1 MSKMWQQKGSTSSRS
16 TLLIMNYNHRHYF
29 KNKISSRLV
38 NLIKAAVNIAAEAAI
53 DTSVNVLI
61 TKACEKIEINLK
73 TLYKKTA
80 RNSIISFTINLL
92 GILCL
97 GIKPFGKQISL
108 IIASIFFAASGIF
121 FIIRSIRFIRTYG
134 KQGLTLIKSIM
145 DAKSIHRGIEKYVYS
160 NFPAIAFVYAGINI
174 GEIYLPALKKV
185 PDIPQLIDD
194 LAGLFWKRFALYAGI
209 VASYTIIIFG
219 IIKPV
224 LIYKFTK

>member
-1 MSKMWQQKGSTSSRS
+1 
-16 TLLIMNYNHRHYF
+16 MNYGDIILLQKR
-29 KNKISSRLV
+29 ISSRLV
-38 NLIKAAVNIAAEAAI
+38 NLLKAVVNIAAETAI

-61 TKACEKIEINLK
+61 SKACEKIEISLK

-80 RNSIISFTINLL
+80 RNSIISFAINLL

-97 GIKPFGKQISL
+97 GIKPFGKQASIV
-108 IIASIFFAASGIF
+108 IASTFFAVAGIF
-121 FIIRSIRFIRTYG
+121 FIIRTIRFIKTYG
-134 KQGLTLIKSIM
+134 KQGLTLINNIM
-145 DAKSIHRGIEKYVYS
+145 DTKSIHKGIEKYVYS

-185 PDIPQLIDD
+185 PDIPQLIDS
-194 LAGLFWKRFALYAGI
+194 LIGLFWKRLALYAGI

-224 LIYKFTK
+224 LIYKLTK

>member
-1 MSKMWQQKGSTSSRS
+1 
-16 TLLIMNYNHRHYF
+16 MNYGDIILFQKR
-29 KNKISSRLV
+29 ISSRLV
-38 NLIKAAVNIAAEAAI
+38 NLLKAVVNIAAETAI

-61 TKACEKIEINLK
+61 SKACEKIEISLK

-80 RNSIISFTINLL
+80 RNSIISFAINLL

-97 GIKPFGKQISL
+97 GIKPFGKQASIV
-108 IIASIFFAASGIF
+108 IASTFFAAAGIF
-121 FIIRSIRFIRTYG
+121 FIIRTIRFIKTYG
-134 KQGLTLIKSIM
+134 KQGFTLMNNIM
-145 DAKSIHRGIEKYVYS
+145 DTKSIHKGIEKYVYS

-185 PDIPQLIDD
+185 PDIPQLIDS
-194 LAGLFWKRFALYAGI
+194 LIGLFWKRIALYAGI

-224 LIYKFTK
+224 LIYKLTK

>member
-1 MSKMWQQKGSTSSRS
+1 MWQQKSSTSSRS
-16 TLLIMNYNHRHYF
+16 LLLSMNYDNRHF
-29 KNKISSRLV
+29 SKNRISSRLF
-38 NLIKAAVNIAAEAAI
+38 NLLKAAVNIAAETAI

-134 KQGLTLIKSIM
+134 KQGLTLMNSIM
-145 DAKSIHRGIEKYVYS
+145 DAKSIHKGIEKYVYS
-160 NFPAIAFVYAGINI
+160 NFPTIAFVYAGINI

-219 IIKPV
+219 IIKPL

>member
-1 MSKMWQQKGSTSSRS
+1 
-16 TLLIMNYNHRHYF
+16 MNYGDIILLR
-29 KNKISSRLV
+29 KRISSRLF
-38 NLIKAAVNIAAEAAI
+38 NLLKAAVNIAAEAAI

-61 TKACEKIEINLK
+61 SKACEKIEISLK

-92 GILCL
+92 GIVCL

-134 KQGLTLIKSIM
+134 KQGLTLMNSIM
-145 DAKSIHRGIEKYVYS
+145 DAKSIHKGIEKYVYS

-185 PDIPQLIDD
+185 PDIPQLIDS
-194 LAGLFWKRFALYAGI
+194 LIGLFWKRIALYAGI

-219 IIKPV
+219 IIKPL
-224 LIYKFTK
+224 LIFKFTK

>member
-1 MSKMWQQKGSTSSRS
+1 MWQQKSSTSSRS
-16 TLLIMNYNHRHYF
+16 LLLSMNYDNRHF
-29 KNKISSRLV
+29 SKNRISSRLF
-38 NLIKAAVNIAAEAAI
+38 NLLKAAVNIAAEAAI

-61 TKACEKIEINLK
+61 TKACEKIEISLK

-97 GIKPFGKQISL
+97 GIKPFGKQVSIIIST
-108 IIASIFFAASGIF
+108 IFFVAAGIF

-134 KQGLTLIKSIM
+134 KQGLTLMNSIM
-145 DAKSIHRGIEKYVYS
+145 DAKSIHKGIEKYVYS

-174 GEIYLPALKKV
+174 GEIYLPALKKI
-185 PDIPQLIDD
+185 PDIPQLIDS
-194 LAGLFWKRFALYAGI
+194 LIGLFWKRLALYAGI
-209 VASYTIIIFG
+209 VASYTVIIFG